1 MVIEVKKEYEFNNNK
16 YILEKDDDKAFDYE
30 IVKELFTDYFDV
42 FDYVFG
48 DISYNKL
55 RLKGFCEK
63 TNKRYNKTNSISDL
77 DKYIADYCAFNSK
90 WFLLKKIKPE
100 RNPKDKAKK

>member
-1 MVIEVKKEYEFNNNK
+1 MQKEYEFNNNT
-16 YILEKDDDKAFDYE
+16 YILEKDEDKVFEYE
-30 IVKELFTDYFDV
+30 LVKSLFTDYFDP

-63 TNKRYNKTNSISDL
+63 TNKRYTKTNNIDTL
-77 DKYIADYCAFNSK
+77 DSYITNYCAFNSK
-90 WFLLKKIKPE
+90 WFLLKKQK
-100 RNPKDKAKK
+100 